1 LKYFVSYIISC
12 LFTVA
17 VFAQDADTVKSFRP
31 TGIRVG
37 TDLLVIGKSFYKDNF
52 YGWEI
57 AGDIDFNKY
66 LFVTEIGSWGR
77 ELNPK
82 GDGMYSNSGN
92 YFRLGAD
99 LNFLHGDPS
108 GNILFFGFRYGRSF
122 FNETLLINSFDPLWG
137 DRTFNLESN
146 GVRGRWL
153 ELTTGLRVSVLKYF
167 MLGYTA
173 RFKFAPKT
181 TGEAELIS
189 YEIPGYGIKDLN
201 IYWGF
206 NYQLFFKIPLKS
218 ETKPLN

>member
-1 LKYFVSYIISC
+1 LTFLLPIS
-12 LFTVA
+12 A
-17 VFAQDADTVKSFRP
+17 IAQDADTVKSYRP

-37 TDLLVIGKSFYKDNF
+37 TDMLLLGKSFYKEKF
-52 YGWEI
+52 YGWEVS
-57 AGDIDFNKY
+57 GDIDFYKY
-66 LFVTEIGSWGR
+66 LLVVEIGSSGR

-82 GDGMYSNSGN
+82 GDGFYSNNGN
-92 YFRLGAD
+92 YFRIGSD
-99 LNFLHGDPS
+99 LNFLQGDPS

-122 FNETLLINSFDPLWG
+122 FNESLVISSTDPLWG
-137 DRTFNLESN
+137 DRLFNVESN

-153 ELTTGLRVSVLKYF
+153 ELTTGMRVSVFKYF

-181 TGEAELIS
+181 TGEGELIS

-206 NYQLFFKIPLKS
+206 NYQLLFKIPLKA
-218 ETKPLN
+218 EVKPRE